1 MKKSATTTKT
11 ISTSDA
17 RLNQS
22 KFNKNRIWRKNSEK
36 WSEKTREIIWCKA
49 SLSSLIR
56 LPIVHRDRRVQ
67 FEFLRR
73 PQRPASLCSL
83 RRPLFSH
90 SLDLGP
96 TPLKPGMIG
105 AQRSDLLLGLFRPA
119 KHSIHFDDIFS
130 PLNLVP
136 RNHFLVTVWALLGLF
151 FCPSYQL
158 KCTENQPFYVQSCA

>member
-1 MKKSATTTKT
+1 MQ
-11 ISTSDA
+11 

-36 WSEKTREIIWCKA
+36 WSAKTREIIWCKA

-73 PQRPASLCSL
+73 PQRPTSLCSL

-119 KHSIHFDDIFS
+119 KHSIQFDDIFFS
-130 PLNLVP
+130 SLNLVP
-136 RNHFLVTVWALLGLF
+136 RNYFSDSSGFPRTFFVLVTGENVKSWFFFSLNLFLVMI
-151 FCPSYQL
+151 
-158 KCTENQPFYVQSCA
+158 